1 MPLGSS
7 KMELYE
13 QVPYEEPPFSKKWST
28 YFLAACLALF
38 AYANDGYAPLFTA
51 LSLFFKG
58 QATSIAHIDTFS
70 GVHALAVAA
79 GAITL
84 SLAAAYAIAWLLK
97 VTVGTPKIMTR
108 LVARPKNAGPFI
120 AIIQSVVIAEELFA
134 RVLFIGF
141 LGSLS
146 SSPVWL
152 YCMFF
157 LGNGLWAASHWWN
170 TPKGDRHL
178 VRTLP
183 QFTVGVVLTTV
194 YLMYGFWFTLAVHMT
209 YNMVVWAGV
218 RFQTVNS
225 KRVLIAGI
233 YLLFA
238 LVGFLL
244 CPDFLA
250 VRQWL
255 AFDGNFAI
263 AGWSFWNYL
272 GVMMI
277 VSGAVQAFA
286 ELALL
291 DRDRVT
297 LGELA
302 ERPGTLTI
310 LFLLFMVAL
319 SVIMAAV
326 VLLVYSVAHQM
337 VGSVM
342 VAFLAAL
349 MVLAM
354 IGKSQ
359 SPSNAT
365 RDWLSLGSSAVTLN
379 VIQAVG
385 VWTGGLMLALGALIA
400 FVPAVLAE
408 SLTSEE

>member
-1 MPLGSS
+1 
-7 KMELYE
+7 
-13 QVPYEEPPFSKKWST
+13 
-28 YFLAACLALF
+28 
-38 AYANDGYAPLFTA
+38 
-51 LSLFFKG
+51 
-58 QATSIAHIDTFS
+58 
-70 GVHALAVAA
+70 
-79 GAITL
+79 
-84 SLAAAYAIAWLLK
+84 
-97 VTVGTPKIMTR
+97 
-108 LVARPKNAGPFI
+108 
-120 AIIQSVVIAEELFA
+120 
-134 RVLFIGF
+134 
-141 LGSLS
+141 
-146 SSPVWL
+146 
-152 YCMFF
+152 
-157 LGNGLWAASHWWN
+157 
-170 TPKGDRHL
+170 
-178 VRTLP
+178 
-183 QFTVGVVLTTV
+183 
-194 YLMYGFWFTLAVHMT
+194 MYGFWFTLAVHMT

-302 ERPGTLTI
+302 ERPWTLTI
-310 LFLLFMVAL
+310 LLPLVMVAL

-354 IGKSQ
+354 ISKSQ

-365 RDWLSLGSSAVTLN
+365 RDWLSLGSSAVTLG